1 MAELGANEM
10 HRLLEKFDSST
21 AQRLNPNDT
30 TRIRRAFEVYET
42 TGRKLSDWHN
52 LPMLQKIPEADFEV
66 WKITPSQEELDARCY
81 LRFDKMI
88 QSGALDEAQY
98 MKSLDLPA
106 DLPAMRAL
114 GLPELLDYLNGKCDL
129 NTAVELAKLHS
140 RQYAKR
146 QRTWFGNKLK
156 AHKVLEH
163 CYNGNVDAW
172 R

>member
-1 MAELGANEM
+1 M
-10 HRLLEKFDSST
+10 
-21 AQRLNPNDT
+21 
-30 TRIRRAFEVYET
+30 
-42 TGRKLSDWHN
+42 SDWHN
-52 LPMLQKIPEADFEV
+52 MPMLQKIPEADFEV

-88 QSGALDEAQY
+88 QSGAFDEAQY
-98 MKSLDLPA
+98 MKSLELPA

-163 CYNGNVDAW
+163 CYNGNVEAW